1 MKTNLLLALV
11 AMLLSASSCSV
22 NLGEGSERIEPS
34 SNIVENKYPMEAFDK
49 VESHVVGNIQLV
61 QSDQS
66 RVTLSAPENY
76 IDLFNV
82 NNDHGKLEINF
93 AKDNI
98 NIDASNITFI
108 VYTPNLHKV
117 KNSGAADIR
126 LDSLTTDELEIENSG
141 VGAFDLAE
149 IRAREVEVK
158 CSGVGSIKLSGKTE
172 EARYECSGVGSINA
186 VDLKALHVDAVV
198 SGVGGIKCF
207 ASDFIKG
214 RVSGVGGL
222 EYAGNPHGAQLD
234 KSSMVG
240 SISEIK

>member
-1 MKTNLLLALV
+1 
-11 AMLLSASSCSV
+11 
-22 NLGEGSERIEPS
+22 
-34 SNIVENKYPMEAFDK
+34 
-49 VESHVVGNIQLV
+49 V
-61 QSDQS
+61 QSNQS

-126 LDSLTTDELEIENSG
+126 LDSLTTDELEIDNSG

-186 VDLKALHVDAVV
+186 VDLKALRVDAVV

>member
-22 NLGEGSERIEPS
+22 NLGEGSERIDPS
-34 SNIVENKYPMEAFDK
+34 NNIVKTKYPLDAFDK

-61 QSDQS
+61 QSNQS

-76 IDLFNV
+76 VDLFSINCE
-82 NNDHGKLEINF
+82 HGKLDINF
-93 AKDNI
+93 SKDNI
-98 NIDASNITFI
+98 NIDASNITII
-108 VYTPNLHKV
+108 VYTPTLHKI
-117 KNSGAADIR
+117 KNSGAADVR
-126 LDSLTTDELEIENSG
+126 LDSLTTDELEIDNSG
-141 VGAFDLAE
+141 VGAFDLVE

-172 EARYECSGVGSINA
+172 EAEYECSGVGSINA
-186 VDLKALHVDAVV
+186 VDLKATNVDALV

-214 RVSGVGGL
+214 RVTGVGSL
-222 EYAGNPHGAQLD
+222 EYAGNPRGAELNKD
-234 KSSMVG
+234 TMVG
-240 SISEIK
+240 SIKKL

>member
-1 MKTNLLLALV
+1 MKTNLLLALFAV
-11 AMLLSASSCSV
+11 LLSASSCSV

-34 SNIVENKYPMEAFDK
+34 SKIVKTKYPMDAFDK

-76 IDLFNV
+76 VDLFSV

-126 LDSLTTDELEIENSG
+126 VDSLTTDELEIDNSG
-141 VGAFDLAE
+141 VGAFELAD

-172 EARYECSGVGSINA
+172 EAEYECSGVGSINA
-186 VDLKALHVDAVV
+186 VDLKALRVEAVV

-214 RVSGVGGL
+214 RVTGVGSL
-222 EYAGNPHGAQLD
+222 EYAGNPRGAELNKD
-234 KSSMVG
+234 TMVG
-240 SISEIK
+240 SIKKL